1 MVDLSELQALT
12 GKRERIWQLISVLS
26 VAALGILLIT
36 RMTFQFDYRY
46 IFGIALI
53 IAALIYLKYNIE
65 QKKIVSI
72 AHIILNCRNDWA
84 EITGKY
90 LDDSTGVEAHPLSSN
105 EWLVYFAQ
113 NGMVFWWN
121 LMDGIRGWRKDE
133 LQAVLHDIETSKL
146 ATKLVEKS
154 QSREATKAQL
164 AELGFSV

>member
-72 AHIILNCRNDWA
+72 AHIILSCRNQWA
-84 EITGKY
+84 EITGTFI
-90 LDDSTGVEAHPLSSN
+90 DSSNTEAHPLSGN
-105 EWLVYFAQ
+105 EWLVSFPQ